1 MTNNN
6 VRAILEADVRF
17 HQGQKEFMWIH
28 GNIENGQ
35 TDIYSSNMAEKCDV
49 IFAPLVADL
58 VDIFE
63 EKTHHENVLQQ
74 VEDSLFKI
82 YLVSKLMVALIR
94 IPDQIL
100 SLETMAKSLE
110 VDRNDIPLLVAVAS
124 THTPDLQ
131 LKLSL
136 MNK

>member
-1 MTNNN
+1 
-6 VRAILEADVRF
+6 
-17 HQGQKEFMWIH
+17 MWIH

-35 TDIYSSNMAEKCDV
+35 TDVYSSNMPEKCEV
-49 IFAPLVADL
+49 VFAPLVADL

-63 EKTHHENVLQQ
+63 ESQANHEYVLDQ
-74 VEDSLFKI
+74 VEDSLLKI

-94 IPDQIL
+94 NPNQIL
-100 SLETMAKSLE
+100 SLETMAKFLG
-110 VDRNDIPLLVAVAS
+110 VDRNDIPLLVAVAA